1 MHLIPFTRKTSLKL
15 FVLLIISICFA
26 QVIQSQPR
34 SGQPSAN
41 NDPEAEKYLKLV
53 NTKLQTL
60 KGYKLNFTTE
70 IVDADQK
77 KQTYQGSYTGSGDRF
92 ILDLP
97 DMKTINDGKT
107 QWTINKG
114 EKEINISKY
123 SKPKQS
129 KAETPIDIIKNYSR
143 LFKYR
148 VKEPVQS
155 QQIVLELVP
164 LNKNYNFFKV
174 DLTLD
179 VKKHHILGAKLYDKG
194 GYRISFKFSDMH
206 EFKTIA
212 AGTYTLLTKD
222 YPGYEI
228 LDTR

>member
-1 MHLIPFTRKTSLKL
+1 MNLPIFARKLNIK
-15 FVLLIISICFA
+15 LLILLLVCSCFI
-26 QVIQSQPR
+26 QVIQAQPKPAK
-34 SGQPSAN
+34 PSAN

-60 KGYKLNFTTE
+60 KGYKLNFSTE
-70 IVDADQK
+70 IIDADQK

-107 QWTINKG
+107 QWAINKA

-123 SKPKQS
+123 SKPKLS
-129 KAETPIDIIKNYSR
+129 KAETPIDIIKNYAL

-148 VKEPVQS
+148 VKEPIQN
-155 QQIVLELVP
+155 QIIVLELVP
-164 LNKNYNFFKV
+164 LNKNSNFFKV
-174 DLTLD
+174 DVTLD

-194 GYRISFKFSDMH
+194 GHRVVFKFANMQ
-206 EFKTIA
+206 EFKSMTADVFTFIA
-212 AGTYTLLTKD
+212 KD
-222 YPGYEI
+222 YAGFET

>member
-1 MHLIPFTRKTSLKL
+1 
-15 FVLLIISICFA
+15 
-26 QVIQSQPR
+26 VIQSQPR

-41 NDPEAEKYLKLV
+41 NDPEAEKYLKLI

-70 IVDADQK
+70 IIDADQK
-77 KQTYQGSYTGSGDRF
+77 KQTYQGSYAGSGDRF

-97 DMKTINDGKT
+97 DTKTINDGKT

-114 EKEINISKY
+114 EMEINISKY

-129 KAETPIDIIKNYSR
+129 KAEIPIDIIKNYSR

-148 VKEPVQS
+148 VKEPLHS

-164 LNKNYNFFKV
+164 LNKNSNFFKV

-194 GYRISFKFSDMH
+194 GHRISFKFADMH

-212 AGTYTLLTKD
+212 ADAFILLEKD

>member
-1 MHLIPFTRKTSLKL
+1 
-15 FVLLIISICFA
+15 
-26 QVIQSQPR
+26 VIQSQPR

-60 KGYKLNFTTE
+60 KGYKLNFITE
-70 IVDADQK
+70 IIDADQK
-77 KQTYQGSYTGSGDRF
+77 KQTYQGSYAGSGDRF

-97 DMKTINDGKT
+97 DTKTINDGKT

-114 EKEINISKY
+114 EMEINISKY

-129 KAETPIDIIKNYSR
+129 KAEIPIDIIKNYSR

-148 VKEPVQS
+148 VKEPLHS

-164 LNKNYNFFKV
+164 LNKNSNFFKV

-194 GYRISFKFSDMH
+194 GHRISFKFADMH

-212 AGTYTLLTKD
+212 ADAFILLEKD

>member
-1 MHLIPFTRKTSLKL
+1 
-15 FVLLIISICFA
+15 
-26 QVIQSQPR
+26 VIQSQPR

-41 NDPEAEKYLKLV
+41 NDPEAEKYLKLI

-60 KGYKLNFTTE
+60 KGYKLNFITE
-70 IVDADQK
+70 IIDADQK
-77 KQTYQGSYTGSGDRF
+77 KQTYQGSYAGSGDRF

-97 DMKTINDGKT
+97 DTKTINDGKT

-114 EKEINISKY
+114 EMEINISKY

-129 KAETPIDIIKNYSR
+129 KAEIPIDIIKNYSR

-148 VKEPVQS
+148 VKEPLHS

-164 LNKNYNFFKV
+164 LNKNSNFFKV

-194 GYRISFKFSDMH
+194 GHRISFKFADMH

-212 AGTYTLLTKD
+212 ADAFILLEKD

>member
-1 MHLIPFTRKTSLKL
+1 
-15 FVLLIISICFA
+15 
-26 QVIQSQPR
+26 
-34 SGQPSAN
+34 
-41 NDPEAEKYLKLV
+41 
-53 NTKLQTL
+53 L
-60 KGYKLNFTTE
+60 KGYKLNFITE
-70 IVDADQK
+70 IIDADQK
-77 KQTYQGSYTGSGDRF
+77 KQTYQGSYAGSGDRF

-97 DMKTINDGKT
+97 DTKTINDGKT

-129 KAETPIDIIKNYSR
+129 KAEIPIDIIKNYSR

-148 VKEPVQS
+148 VKEPLHS

-164 LNKNYNFFKV
+164 LNKNSNFFKV

-194 GYRISFKFSDMH
+194 GHRISFKFADMH

-212 AGTYTLLTKD
+212 ADAFILLEKD

>member
-1 MHLIPFTRKTSLKL
+1 
-15 FVLLIISICFA
+15 
-26 QVIQSQPR
+26 VIQSQPR

-70 IVDADQK
+70 IIDADQK
-77 KQTYQGSYTGSGDRF
+77 KQTYQGSYAGSGDRF

-97 DMKTINDGKT
+97 DTKTINDGKT

-114 EKEINISKY
+114 EMEINISKY

-129 KAETPIDIIKNYSR
+129 KAEIPIDIIKNYSR

-148 VKEPVQS
+148 VKEPLHS

-164 LNKNYNFFKV
+164 LNKNSNFFKV

-194 GYRISFKFSDMH
+194 GHRISFKFADMH

-212 AGTYTLLTKD
+212 ADAFILLEKD

>member
-1 MHLIPFTRKTSLKL
+1 MYLIPFTRITSLKL
-15 FVLLIISICFA
+15 FVLLIISICFT

-70 IVDADQK
+70 IIDADQK
-77 KQTYQGSYTGSGDRF
+77 KQTYQGSYAGSGDRF

-97 DMKTINDGKT
+97 DTKTINDGKT

-114 EKEINISKY
+114 EMEINISKY

-129 KAETPIDIIKNYSR
+129 KAEIPIDIIKNYSR

-148 VKEPVQS
+148 VKEPLHS

-164 LNKNYNFFKV
+164 LNKNSNFFKV

-194 GYRISFKFSDMH
+194 GHRISFKFADMH

-212 AGTYTLLTKD
+212 ADAFILLEKD

>member
-1 MHLIPFTRKTSLKL
+1 
-15 FVLLIISICFA
+15 
-26 QVIQSQPR
+26 VIQSQPR

-41 NDPEAEKYLKLV
+41 NDPEAEKYLKLI

-60 KGYKLNFTTE
+60 KGYKLNFITE
-70 IVDADQK
+70 IIDADQK
-77 KQTYQGSYTGSGDRF
+77 KQTYQGSYAGSGDRF

-97 DMKTINDGKT
+97 DTKTINDGKT

-114 EKEINISKY
+114 EMEINISKY

-129 KAETPIDIIKNYSR
+129 KAEIPIDIIKNYSR

-148 VKEPVQS
+148 VKEPLHS

-164 LNKNYNFFKV
+164 LNKNSNFFKV

-194 GYRISFKFSDMH
+194 GYRISFKFADMH

-212 AGTYTLLTKD
+212 ADAFILLEKD

>member
-1 MHLIPFTRKTSLKL
+1 MYLIPFTRITSLKL
-15 FVLLIISICFA
+15 FVLLIISICFT

-41 NDPEAEKYLKLV
+41 NDPEAEKYLKLI

-60 KGYKLNFTTE
+60 KGYKLNFITE
-70 IVDADQK
+70 IIDADQK
-77 KQTYQGSYTGSGDRF
+77 KQTYQGSYAGSGDRF

-97 DMKTINDGKT
+97 DTKTINDGKT

-114 EKEINISKY
+114 EMEINISKY

-129 KAETPIDIIKNYSR
+129 KAEIPIDIIKNYSR

-148 VKEPVQS
+148 VKEPLHS

-164 LNKNYNFFKV
+164 LNKNSNFFKV

-194 GYRISFKFSDMH
+194 GYRISFKFADMH

-212 AGTYTLLTKD
+212 ADAFILLEKD